1 MNAKEAIRTAL
12 ASTQNLV
19 SCYVSDLSDADLSV
33 RPVPNANHIAWQLGH
48 LVHAEVHLLGQLPG
62 ASYPELP
69 RGWSEQHGKEAAA
82 MDPPKGFATKTDY
95 LTQFNKVREAT
106 LATLAKMADADLDKP
121 TQGNM
126 AQFAPTLG
134 ALLLLQSNHILMHV
148 GQFTV
153 VRRKLGKPVLF

>member
-1 MNAKEAIRTAL
+1 MHTKDAIRTAL
-12 ASTQNLV
+12 SSTQNLL
-19 SCYVSDLSDADLSV
+19 SWFVSDLSDADLIV

-48 LVHAEVHLLGQLPG
+48 LVTAEIHLLSQLPG

-69 RGWSEQHGKEAAA
+69 RGWSEQHGKEAAT
-82 MDPPKGFATKTDY
+82 MDPPKGFATKTEY

-106 LATLAKMADADLDKP
+106 LATLAKMPDADLDRP
-121 TQGNM
+121 TQGSM

-134 ALLLLQSNHILMHV
+134 ALLLLQSNHTMMHA

-153 VRRKLGKPVLF
+153 ALRKLGKPVLF